1 MPAQAPFLNTTEL
14 KSKHVLAPAANTH
27 PATCTLHVALVHH
40 HHQIPF
46 FFLIFHLQ
54 FHAPPDP
61 FSPLSNSPNR
71 SPCHLQLAATMVSW
85 DDLPSSSEDDSVT
98 SKVSV
103 LSQLNTQSRV
113 SQLGFLSQLIPN
125 VSLLF
130 SHLPQYH
137 VRNGVAWLQICL
149 ALDVGMDLC
158 VRSMWHLNLLIVAE
172 VF

>member
-1 MPAQAPFLNTTEL
+1 
-14 KSKHVLAPAANTH
+14 
-27 PATCTLHVALVHH
+27 
-40 HHQIPF
+40 
-46 FFLIFHLQ
+46 
-54 FHAPPDP
+54 
-61 FSPLSNSPNR
+61 
-71 SPCHLQLAATMVSW
+71 MVSW

-103 LSQLNTQSRV
+103 LPTQSRV

-130 SHLPQYH
+130 SHLPQFP

-172 VF
+172 GF

>member
-1 MPAQAPFLNTTEL
+1 MSAEVPFLNTTEL

-40 HHQIPF
+40 QIPF

-54 FHAPPDP
+54 FRAPPDP
-61 FSPLSNSPNR
+61 FSPLSNSTNR
-71 SPCHLQLAATMVSW
+71 SPSHLQLAATMVSW

-130 SHLPQYH
+130 SHLPQFPM
-137 VRNGVAWLQICL
+137 RNGVAWLQICL

-158 VRSMWHLNLLIVAE
+158 VRSMWHLNLLILAE
-172 VF
+172 GF

>member
-1 MPAQAPFLNTTEL
+1 
-14 KSKHVLAPAANTH
+14 
-27 PATCTLHVALVHH
+27 
-40 HHQIPF
+40 
-46 FFLIFHLQ
+46 
-54 FHAPPDP
+54 
-61 FSPLSNSPNR
+61 
-71 SPCHLQLAATMVSW
+71 MVSW

-130 SHLPQYH
+130 SHLPQFP

-172 VF
+172 GF

>member
-1 MPAQAPFLNTTEL
+1 
-14 KSKHVLAPAANTH
+14 
-27 PATCTLHVALVHH
+27 
-40 HHQIPF
+40 
-46 FFLIFHLQ
+46 
-54 FHAPPDP
+54 
-61 FSPLSNSPNR
+61 
-71 SPCHLQLAATMVSW
+71 MVSW

-103 LSQLNTQSRV
+103 LLNLTQIQSRV

-130 SHLPQYH
+130 SHLPQYP

-172 VF
+172 GF